1 MSRTAYGV
9 KTDPI
14 EDVVAAFARG
24 EAVVLLDHPERE
36 GEADL
41 LLAAQA
47 ATGENFNRLSL
58 VARGLMAVGVTAR
71 RLAELGV
78 PLMNPVNCSGNW
90 PHFAEPVDYKIGTT
104 TGASAFDLA
113 ATAKALTDPDARPED
128 FARPGHLQLL
138 CENEAGLRGRMGHT
152 EGAVSLARLAGVYP
166 ATVICEMMGPDGTMA
181 AGEALRSIIKQ
192 NNLLVT
198 TVQSVAD
205 TTERQSTRG

>member
-1 MSRTAYGV
+1 MSRITYGV
-9 KTDPI
+9 PTDPI
-14 EDVVAAFARG
+14 DDVVAAFARG
-24 EAVVLLDHPERE
+24 ELVVLLDHPDRE

-41 LLAAQA
+41 LLAAHS
-47 ATGENFNRLSL
+47 ATGEKFNRLSL
-58 VARGLMAVGVTAR
+58 LARGLIAVGVTAQ

-78 PLMNPVNCSGNW
+78 PLIEPVNCSGNW

-113 ATAKALTDPDARPED
+113 ATARALTDLGARPED

-138 CENEAGLRGRMGHT
+138 RENEAGLKGRMGHT

-181 AGEALRSIIKQ
+181 AGEALRSIIEQ

-205 TTERQSTRG
+205 TTQRHSTRA